1 MSWKFRLLPVGIAA
15 ALMSLTL
22 SPTMHA
28 TPRAGS
34 VDRFVATAVNMG
46 VPGRAGTG
54 TVEMDIEKWST
65 DEDHDRLMNVL
76 IEQGPDKLLEA
87 LQKMPRV
94 GYIRTPN
101 SIGYDLHYAHR
112 TPSGDGGER
121 IVMATDRYIGFWE
134 AANRPRTVDYPFTLI
149 EMHIGAD
156 GRGEGKLSLA
166 TKIAY
171 DKDSKEVVLENYA
184 TQPVQLTDVRRES
197 KDTTK

>member
-1 MSWKFRLLPVGIAA
+1 MFLN
-15 ALMSLTL
+15 L
-22 SPTMHA
+22 SPTIHA
-28 TPRAGS
+28 APRAS
-34 VDRFVATAVNMG
+34 TVERFVATAVNMG
-46 VPGRAGTG
+46 VPGRTGTG
-54 TVEMDIEKWST
+54 IVEMAIEKWST

-112 TPSGDGGER
+112 TQTADGGER

-134 AANRPRTVDYPFTLI
+134 AANRPRTIDYPFTLI
-149 EMHIGAD
+149 EMHIRPD

-166 TKIAY
+166 TKIMY

-197 KDTTK
+197 KDTR

>member
-1 MSWKFRLLPVGIAA
+1 
-15 ALMSLTL
+15 
-22 SPTMHA
+22 
-28 TPRAGS
+28 
-34 VDRFVATAVNMG
+34 
-46 VPGRAGTG
+46 
-54 TVEMDIEKWST
+54 
-65 DEDHDRLMNVL
+65 
-76 IEQGPDKLLEA
+76 
-87 LQKMPRV
+87 
-94 GYIRTPN
+94 
-101 SIGYDLHYAHR
+101 
-112 TPSGDGGER
+112 
-121 IVMATDRYIGFWE
+121 MATDRYIGFWE

>member
-1 MSWKFRLLPVGIAA
+1 MSWRFTFLPAA
-15 ALMSLTL
+15 TFTAVMFLNL
-22 SPTMHA
+22 SPTIHA
-28 TPRAGS
+28 APRAS
-34 VDRFVATAVNMG
+34 TVERFVATAVNMG
-46 VPGRAGTG
+46 VPGRTGTG
-54 TVEMDIEKWST
+54 IVEMAIEKWST

-112 TPSGDGGER
+112 TQTADGGER

-134 AANRPRTVDYPFTLI
+134 AANRPRTIDYPFTLI
-149 EMHIGAD
+149 EMHIRPD

-166 TKIAY
+166 TKIMY

-197 KDTTK
+197 KDTR